1 MNKVVFNFIKQNQ
14 DMIRDSAFDGLYAVA
29 DVGNPTRKIESL
41 TAENIGLLSET
52 FRRANINPLM
62 FMSHVPENYFYGN
75 YYLDEIVV
83 PGNCKNIGSYAFGGT
98 SITKAIL
105 EEGVQSISY
114 NAFFRCPRLKRVV
127 LPPSV
132 DFIEEDAI
140 HPHDYKLE
148 IVCAPNSYA
157 DRWAREQHKFT
168 IINTNNFT
176 GW

>member
-1 MNKVVFNFIKQNQ
+1 MNKVVFDFIKQNKELIQ
-14 DMIRDSAFDGLYAVA
+14 QNDFKELYAVA
-29 DVGNPTRKIESL
+29 ESGDHARGIESL
-41 TAENIGLLSET
+41 SGDNIGVLSET
-52 FRRANINPLM
+52 FRRAGINPLL
-62 FMSHVPENYFYGN
+62 FLDHVPGEYFYGN

-83 PGNCKNIGSYAFGGT
+83 PGNCKNINSYAFGGT

-105 EEGVQSISY
+105 EDGVQSISY

-148 IVCAPNSYA
+148 IVCAPNSCA

-168 IINTNNFT
+168 IINTNNFK